1 MGELDDNTIKHLMM
15 LCRIQCTEEEQVSL
29 LADLRKILEYANLL
43 QEVDTSQVAPCS
55 HVLEDLTAFMRDDIP
70 ENVMSRDAFLS
81 NAPEVIGG
89 MVRVP
94 RVLKSN

>member
-1 MGELDDNTIKHLMM
+1 MGDIDDDTIKNLML
-15 LCRIQCTEEEQVSL
+15 LCRIQCTEEEQIKLS
-29 LADLRKILEYANLL
+29 ADLRKILEYVRLL
-43 QEVDTSQVAPCS
+43 QEVDTSNVAPCS

-70 ENVMSRDAFLS
+70 GKVLSRDAFLA

-94 RVLKSN
+94 KVLKST